1 MLWVIISIWSF
12 GSIEKAKN
20 TTHKRR
26 IAAFTPGG
34 GAPKP
39 VRALSRPQG
48 RTPRKPQQQPGL
60 LLPKMLRTREKWYV
74 TDAGIINML
83 NYKDDTLLSEGTY
96 LGYLVETIVFNEIS
110 TFAEMQ
116 NYKLAYWRDKSKS
129 EVDIVLDMQKHF
141 ILTIL
146 TIVRHNSHV

>member
-1 MLWVIISIWSF
+1 M
-12 GSIEKAKN
+12 
-20 TTHKRR
+20 
-26 IAAFTPGG
+26 
-34 GAPKP
+34 
-39 VRALSRPQG
+39 
-48 RTPRKPQQQPGL
+48 
-60 LLPKMLRTREKWYV
+60 

-83 NYKDDTLLSEGTY
+83 NYKDDTLLSEDTY